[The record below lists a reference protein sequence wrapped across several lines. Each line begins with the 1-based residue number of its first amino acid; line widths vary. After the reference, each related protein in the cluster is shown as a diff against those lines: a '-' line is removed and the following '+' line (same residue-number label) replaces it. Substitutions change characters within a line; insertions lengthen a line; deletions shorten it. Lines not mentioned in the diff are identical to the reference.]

1 MALIVVNL
9 TDTFNDW
16 RLKTNTSIAQIGDLT
31 TLTTANQASIVGAI
45 NTLLEEVVDDLTPQL
60 GGPLDVNDKAI
71 VSAVGTNKNITI
83 TPDGTGKAII
93 TKGTYSGELGGA
105 LDVNGNAIIS
115 AASSNGNITLT
126 PDGTGKVVITKGD
139 YTGSLNT
146 ATTAV
151 TQSASNNSTK
161 VATTAYVDAQVA
173 TEDTLAEMNDTTISG
188 GLANL
193 DVLQYTGSAWENQTL
208 AEAGIPTKG
217 FTVAM
222 AIALG

>member
-16 RLKTNTSIAQIGDLT
+16 RLKTNSQIAQVGDLAA
-31 TLTTANQASIVGAI
+31 LATANSSSIVGAL
-45 NTLLEEVVDDLTPQL
+45 NGMMENLTDDLTPQL

-93 TKGTYSGELGGA
+93 TKGTYSGELGA
-105 LDVNGNAIIS
+105 DLVLN
-115 AASSNGNITLT
+115 SNDITGTGNINFTGILT
-126 PDGTGKVVITKGD
+126 STSIAGTVVCSDGV
-139 YTGSLNT
+139 T
-146 ATTAV
+146 AT

-161 VATTAYVDAQVA
+161 LATTAYVDAQVA
-173 TEDTLAEMNDTTISG
+173 TENTLEEMDDTTIS

-193 DVLQYTGSAWENQTL
+193 DVLQYDSSGSGAWKNQTMT
-208 AEAGIPTKG
+208 AAGIPTTG

>member
-16 RLKTNTSIAQIGDLT
+16 REKTNSSIAQIGDLSA
-31 TLTTANQASIVGAI
+31 LATANSASIVGALNGMMENVI
-45 NTLLEEVVDDLTPQL
+45 DDLTPQL

-93 TKGTYSGELGGA
+93 TKGDFTGE
-105 LDVNGNAIIS
+105 
-115 AASSNGNITLT
+115 
-126 PDGTGKVVITKGD
+126 
-139 YTGSLNT
+139 LNT
-146 ATTAV
+146 ATTAI
-151 TQSASNNSTK
+151 TQTSGNDTTA
-161 VATTAYVDAQVA
+161 VATTAFVNAAVQS
-173 TEDTLAEMNDTTISG
+173 EDTLEEMNDTTMS

-193 DVLQYTGSAWENQTL
+193 DVLQYTGSSWENKTIS
-208 AEAGIPTKG
+208 AAGIPTKG

-222 AIALG
+222 AVALGQKYYKYIKQ

>member
-16 RLKTNTSIAQIGDLT
+16 RTKTNSSIAQIGDLAA
-31 TLTTANQASIVGAI
+31 LTASNTSSIVAALNGMMENVI
-45 NTLLEEVVDDLTPQL
+45 DDTTPQL

-83 TPDGTGKAII
+83 TPDGTGKTII
-93 TKGTYSGELGGA
+93 TKGTYSGELGA
-105 LDVNGNAIIS
+105 NLDLNSKNITGT
-115 AASSNGNITLT
+115 GNISFTGILT
-126 PDGTGKVVITKGD
+126 STSIAGTVVCSDGV
-139 YTGSLNT
+139 T
-146 ATTAV
+146 AT

-161 VATTAYVDAQVA
+161 LATTAYVDTQVA
-173 TEDTLAEMNDTTISG
+173 SEDTLEEMNDTTISG
-188 GLANL
+188 LANL
-193 DVLQYTGSAWENQTL
+193 NVLQYDSSGSGAWKNRTIS
-208 AEAGIPTKG
+208 AAGIPTTG

>member
-16 RLKTNTSIAQIGDLT
+16 REKTNSSIAQIGDLS
-31 TLTTANQASIVGAI
+31 TLATANSASIVGALNGMMENVI
-45 NTLLEEVVDDLTPQL
+45 DDLTPQL

-93 TKGTYSGELGGA
+93 TKGDFTGE
-105 LDVNGNAIIS
+105 
-115 AASSNGNITLT
+115 
-126 PDGTGKVVITKGD
+126 
-139 YTGSLNT
+139 LNT
-146 ATTAV
+146 ATTAI
-151 TQSASNNSTK
+151 TQTSGNDTTA
-161 VATTAYVDAQVA
+161 VATTAFVNAAVQS
-173 TEDTLAEMNDTTISG
+173 EDTLEEMNDTTMS

-193 DVLQYTGSAWENQTL
+193 DVLQYTGSSWENKTIS
-208 AEAGIPTKG
+208 AAGIPTKG

-222 AIALG
+222 AVALG

>member
-16 RLKTNTSIAQIGDLT
+16 RLKTNSQIAQVGDLA
-31 TLTTANQASIVGAI
+31 TLTASNSASIVGAL
-45 NTLLEEVVDDLTPQL
+45 NGMMEELKDDLTPQL

-115 AASSNGNITLT
+115 AASSNGKGRGDISKSEKFTL
-126 PDGTGKVVITKGD
+126 KKIK
-139 YTGSLNT
+139 
-146 ATTAV
+146 
-151 TQSASNNSTK
+151 
-161 VATTAYVDAQVA
+161 
-173 TEDTLAEMNDTTISG
+173 
-188 GLANL
+188 
-193 DVLQYTGSAWENQTL
+193 
-208 AEAGIPTKG
+208 
-217 FTVAM
+217 
-222 AIALG
+222 